1 MLEDEVDHQVTSFD
15 RERILIR
22 VSRRARIEPKKGVLQ
37 SIGHILAREYL
48 PDLFAHFSASVRAAV
63 IANRANLQYWTFASG
78 FMSGHNGKTSSTL
91 IPDVPV

>member
-37 SIGHILAREYL
+37 SIG
-48 PDLFAHFSASVRAAV
+48 
-63 IANRANLQYWTFASG
+63 
-78 FMSGHNGKTSSTL
+78 
-91 IPDVPV
+91 